1 MNRVVAEWRSLRT
14 QVLEHRTQ
22 LKLSLRVT
30 IAALAAYALS
40 NLLGVPL
47 PAWTVLTAIILTQVS
62 FGRSI
67 KATIDYLAGT
77 IGGAVYAGAVAA
89 LIPQTTTFAQAG
101 VLALVV
107 APLALVAAIVPR
119 FSVATFTGVLVLLV
133 RIGATPIESALDRVL
148 EVTVGGLTAL
158 VVSLLVFPARAYA
171 FAIEE
176 AAQTLGLAAQSLPAL
191 FAGFTRASD
200 LEEIV
205 RIQEAI
211 GEALARAVTAA
222 ADVRHERIGFLGAE
236 RDGEPLLRT
245 LTRLRND
252 LVMIGRAA
260 VEPLPETLQ
269 ARLAPALAVISDT
282 VADHLRRSGDA
293 LSSRRGPPSLD
304 AAEAGLDHYAEA
316 FSAIRSEGLTRAL
329 AIDAAERIFTLGFA
343 LDRMR
348 QDLRDL
354 NRCVA
359 EAGGSARKSIVAR
372 GDDDQSSRMRKP
384 GIRQQL

>member
-47 PAWTVLTAIILTQVS
+47 PAWTVLTAMILTQVS

-89 LIPQTTTFAQAG
+89 LIPQTTTFAQPG

-107 APLALVAAIVPR
+107 APLALVAVIVPR

-133 RIGATPIESALDRVL
+133 PIGATPIESALDRVL

-176 AAQTLGLAAQSLPAL
+176 AARTLGLAAQSLPAL

-304 AAEAGLDHYAEA
+304 AEAGLDHYAET

-372 GDDDQSSRMRKP
+372 GDDDQSSRTRKP

>member
-1 MNRVVAEWRSLRT
+1 MNRLVAEWRSLRT
-14 QVLEHRTQ
+14 QVLERKGQ

-30 IAALAAYALS
+30 VAALAAYALS
-40 NLLGVPL
+40 NLFGVPF

-67 KATIDYLAGT
+67 KATVDYLVGT
-77 IGGAVYAGAVAA
+77 IGGAVYASAVAA

-133 RIGATPIESALDRVL
+133 RIGGTPIDSALDRVL

-158 VVSLLVFPARAYA
+158 VVSLLVFPTRAYA
-171 FAIEE
+171 VAIEE
-176 AAQTLGLAAQSLPAL
+176 AVRTLGLAAQSLPAL
-191 FAGFTRASD
+191 FAGFNRAID

-269 ARLAPALAVISDT
+269 ARLAPALAVISDA

-293 LSSRRGPPSLD
+293 LSSPRDPPSLD
-304 AAEAGLDHYAEA
+304 AAKAALDHYAEA
-316 FSAIRSEGLTRAL
+316 FSAVRGEGLTRAL
-329 AIDAAERIFTLGFA
+329 AIEATERIFTLGFA

-354 NRCVA
+354 DRCVA
-359 EAGGSARKSIVAR
+359 EAA
-372 GDDDQSSRMRKP
+372 QSR
-384 GIRQQL
+384 